1 MIYHRNDRSAWNAN
15 FHLSYNILLPR
26 QADSWLPPPSPRVYT
41 DCIRSYADV
50 IIKFSRMDRLPN
62 FLSYGAPL
70 AHAWSST
77 IKNLPGSLQ
86 RACKVCARKIK
97 ILGENF
103 ELLLGLLSSSEDYKR
118 TPVAWKKSWTSRIC
132 KKDLIKV
139 SSPKFYYQQRE
150 IFEKKLCTYQC

>member
-1 MIYHRNDRSAWNAN
+1 MIYRQNERGAWNAK

-26 QADSWLPPPSPRVYT
+26 QADSWLPPSSPRVCT
-41 DCIRSYADV
+41 VCVRSYADV

-70 AHAWSST
+70 ARVRSSAF
-77 IKNLPGSLQ
+77 KNLPGSLQ

-97 ILGENF
+97 ILGEIF
-103 ELLLGLLSSSEDYKR
+103 EFLMGLLSSSEDYKR
-118 TPVAWKKSWTSRIC
+118 RPVAWKKSWTSKIF

-139 SSPKFYYQQRE
+139 SSRKFYYQQE
-150 IFEKKLCTYQC
+150 EMLENKL